1 MTKIGVGARVQEVRK
16 SIDLNLRDFAA
27 RLSTS
32 AGRISEIESGKT
44 MPGGDFLLRLHAEFG
59 VDLNWLLS
67 GAPADGSFSVA
78 PSLTPEES
86 ALLDN
91 FRHSPPAA
99 QKALKTTS
107 DLLAQRHDPH
117 GEAEC
122 A

>member
-1 MTKIGVGARVQEVRK
+1 MSLQLFFERLKEER
-16 SIDLNLRDFAA
+16 L
-27 RLSTS
+27 RLSMTQDELAAKVGVS
-32 AGRISEIESGKT
+32 KRSYCAYESGETSPSAK
-44 MPGGDFLLRLHAEFG
+44 LLAALAGMG
-59 VDLNWLLS
+59 VDVAYLLTGHRS
-67 GAPADGSFSVA
+67 PGV

-99 QKALKTTS
+99 RQALKTTS